1 MFRDDDQIVTANQ
14 YVDNLIYLLVQNISA
29 VVLTLLRVR
38 EISNFRTLSIVVL
51 EFDSY
56 TY

>member
-1 MFRDDDQIVTANQ
+1 MTHQIVTANQ